1 MRKNTLRPIMYT
13 SFSPPC
19 QLLTSKRLATIVTI
33 ISQNLRNRNRRHVL
47 DIGCGDGTLL
57 ANISAEQK
65 VAIDLDTTYVKRI
78 KNANIMFVRAD
89 ATRLPLKSDTFDL
102 VSATEVLE
110 HLEDPFACVEEIKR
124 VVKKGGYFLA
134 SVPNDY
140 LWIFGKIVLLR
151 FSSIEW
157 TLREHKHHD
166 LSKPLI
172 SFLGK
177 PIVNRQ
183 SPLPLF
189 WFNKILLWLVN
200 K

>member
-1 MRKNTLRPIMYT
+1 MRKNTLEPIMYT
-13 SFSPPC
+13 YPPC
-19 QLLTSKRLATIVTI
+19 QLLASKRLATIVTI
-33 ISQNLRNRNRRHVL
+33 SQNLTPKPKLLL

-65 VAIDLDTTYVKRI
+65 VGIDLDTTYVKRI

-89 ATRLPLKSDTFDL
+89 ATRLPLKSDAFDL
-102 VSATEVLE
+102 ITAPEVLE
-110 HLEDPFACVEEIKR
+110 HLENPFACVQEIKR
-124 VVKKGGYFLA
+124 VVKKGGYFLT

-140 LWIFGKIVLLR
+140 LWVLGKLILLR
-151 FSSIEW
+151 FSSIKA
-157 TLREHKHHD
+157 TLREHKHHSD

-183 SPLPLF
+183 FPLPLF
-189 WFNKILLWLVN
+189 WFNKILLWLVH
-200 K
+200 